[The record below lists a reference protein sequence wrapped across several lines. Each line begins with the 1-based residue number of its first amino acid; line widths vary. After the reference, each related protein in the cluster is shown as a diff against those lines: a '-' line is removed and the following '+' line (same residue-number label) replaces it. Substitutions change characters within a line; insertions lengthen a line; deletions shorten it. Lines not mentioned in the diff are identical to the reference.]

1 MQRLLYASTVAGVS
15 IVLLYIAYSV
25 VDRDVNVRVN
35 FKLPLG
41 TVRPS
46 PNSCQEA
53 VNPLSQET
61 VGNSSYKQTVGW
73 MFSDRGEGLL
83 LLLDNQQDP
92 PGV

>member
-35 FKLPLG
+35 FQLPLG

-53 VNPLSQET
+53 VNSLSQET

-73 MFSDRGEGLL
+73 MFSDR
-83 LLLDNQQDP
+83 
-92 PGV
+92 